1 MIPPTT
7 HAATIEI
14 IMMNVWYFTFDFP
27 HFVCMMPKYI
37 RAPPI
42 RQIKLVITP
51 IQSIYTS

>member
-7 HAATIEI
+7 HAATIEM
-14 IMMNVWYFTFDFP
+14 IMINVWYFAFDFP

-37 RAPPI
+37 RTPPI

-51 IQSIYTS
+51 IQFIYTS